1 MQQQAFN
8 PMQDAQI
15 LNDALVKNKDKEKII
30 QIVTHRSNEQRQL
43 IFQAYNTQYQ
53 QNIFDVFRTNLSGNF
68 KDAVMA
74 LFYTPVDYDC
84 YQIHKAVEGFGT
96 NEDTLIEVI
105 ATKSNESLIALRQ
118 RFQQLFN
125 QDLIQVIKS
134 ETSGHLQKILISLLQ
149 ADRSI
154 NKIPNEQEC
163 IESAKRLFDSQ
174 KEKKEFLYN
183 AFIYVFT
190 QKSREELAAICRI
203 YYQQNSKTLLEVVE
217 NYFSGDGRRV
227 LKAIIYSLLSP
238 SEYFAYRINKD
249 LNSFLVN
256 DNILIRILVSRD
268 EIDIYRIKRYYQE
281 KYNISL
287 YNHLK
292 EKISGDSAMLHD
304 LDTARE
310 MAEQNEKIIRNDYF
324 HLFLRGLSINP

>member
-15 LNDALVKNKDKEKII
+15 LNDALVKTKDKKKII

-238 SEYFAYRINKD
+238 SEYFAYRINKAIKG
-249 LNSFLVN
+249 FMVN
-256 DNILIRILVSRD
+256 DTILIRVLVSRD
-268 EIDIYRIKRYYQE
+268 EIDIERIKRYYKQ
-281 KYNISL
+281 L
-287 YNHLK
+287 YGITLYEAVK
-292 EKISGDSAMLHD
+292 DKISG
-304 LDTARE
+304 E
-310 MAEQNEKIIRNDYF
+310 YRN
-324 HLFLRGLSINP
+324 LLLSLIGN